1 MRGSRRFGC
10 TMPLAAAFA
19 LSACSAG
26 IKQDYDPELDRRI
39 IRMSGNAVTEQVCL
53 VEHSLELNGA
63 IVEEAGG
70 TSYMLSA
77 QSSGPAYV
85 QPRSLVLR
93 IDGDALML
101 NEPLPQSA
109 AASCPDESGTNTNLP
124 MGGQPPACVYME
136 AYWFLVT
143 PETLRRL
150 ADASEVVVE
159 LQGEEGTIQRQF
171 TPRNFEKFQEFVA
184 LHVPP
189 GDGS

>member
-1 MRGSRRFGC
+1 M
-10 TMPLAAAFA
+10 AAVFA

-26 IKQDYDPELDRRI
+26 IKQEYDPELDRRVT
-39 IRMSGNAVTEQVCL
+39 RMSGNVVTEQVCL
-53 VEHSLELNGA
+53 VEHRLELNGA

-70 TSYMLSA
+70 TTYMLSA

-85 QPRSLVLR
+85 RPRSLVLR
-93 IDGDALML
+93 IDGDALTL
-101 NEPLPQSA
+101 DEPLPQSA

-136 AYWFLVT
+136 SYWFRVT

-150 ADASEVVVE
+150 ADAGEVVVE
-159 LQGEEGTIQRQF
+159 LQGEEGTIQRRF
-171 TPRNFEKFQEFVA
+171 TPPNFEKFQEFVA

>member
-1 MRGSRRFGC
+1 MH
-10 TMPLAAAFA
+10 LAAAFA

-26 IKQDYDPELDRRI
+26 IKQEYDPELDRRI

-53 VEHSLELNGA
+53 VEHGLELNGA
-63 IVEEAGG
+63 VVEEAGG
-70 TSYMLSA
+70 TTYMLSA
-77 QSSGPAYV
+77 ESSGPAYV
-85 QPRSLVLR
+85 RPRSLVLR
-93 IDGDALML
+93 IDGDAITL
-101 NEPLPQSA
+101 NDPLPQSA
-109 AASCPDESGTNTNLP
+109 AASCPDEGGTNINLP

-136 AYWFLVT
+136 AYWFRVT
-143 PETLRRL
+143 PEMLRRL

-171 TPRNFEKFQEFVA
+171 TAPNFEKFREFVA

>member
-1 MRGSRRFGC
+1 MH
-10 TMPLAAAFA
+10 LAAAFA

-26 IKQDYDPELDRRI
+26 IKQEYDPELDRRI
-39 IRMSGNAVTEQVCL
+39 TRMSGNVVTEQVCL

-63 IVEEAGG
+63 IVAEAGG
-70 TSYMLSA
+70 TTYMLSA

-85 QPRSLVLR
+85 RPRTLVLR
-93 IDGDALML
+93 IDGDALTL
-101 NEPLPQSA
+101 DEPLPQSA

-136 AYWFLVT
+136 AYWFRVT

-171 TPRNFEKFQEFVA
+171 TPPNFERFQEFVA